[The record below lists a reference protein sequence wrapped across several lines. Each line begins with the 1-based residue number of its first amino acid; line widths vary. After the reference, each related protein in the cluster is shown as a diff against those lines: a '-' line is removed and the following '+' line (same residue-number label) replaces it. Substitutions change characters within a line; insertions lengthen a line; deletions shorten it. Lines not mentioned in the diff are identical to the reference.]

1 MLRKLLE
8 VRNLLLLFRQIREEL
23 WNLLLLFRQ
32 IREEGNLLLLF
43 RQIRDCAEFIIGAEF
58 IIAI

>member
-1 MLRKLLE
+1 MNCEIYYCYLYKLLLFSYLQIREE

-23 WNLLLLFRQ
+23 L
-32 IREEGNLLLLF
+32 
-43 RQIRDCAEFIIGAEF
+43 EF